1 MTDHE
6 QARLIYFIILLIFV
20 MCSFGFYYRKNLER
34 ITRHFLS
41 WALIFIGLVTAY
53 GFKDVYPPGFS
64 LKSVIKVGRLLF
76 IQKRG
81 TDIFIFS

>member
-6 QARLIYFIILLIFV
+6 QARLTYLIILLIFV

-53 GFKDVYPPGFS
+53 GFKDV
-64 LKSVIKVGRLLF
+64 
-76 IQKRG
+76 
-81 TDIFIFS
+81 